1 MEVQDPAG
9 FWRRFGALLID
20 MVVGGIIGF
29 LVGPIFEDET
39 LSRITI
45 WIYVMA
51 YYVLVPVYWDG
62 YTIGKRIAGVRIVRF
77 DGGKLGFKNTFL
89 RMPVTQVLYTISL
102 LTLYIVTIFMI
113 VFRRDKRAI
122 HDFVAGTYVTTQAP

>member
-39 LSRITI
+39 SSRITI